1 MAAQKIFGDMGAK
14 IILIFVIVSVLGT
27 VNGYTL
33 GFIRLPY
40 SLAIRDMFPK
50 IKNIANIN
58 ENYGTPITSG
68 IMAYGICIIWAV
80 IHYLITK
87 FGLMPNSDV
96 SEIPIVSS
104 YILYIILYLAVIKI
118 YGKKD
123 DNINAMRGLI
133 IPILA
138 IAGSLIIV
146 IGGLANPMTKYYILI
161 CAVVI
166 VFSMVFY
173 TKHGAGAK
181 N

>member
-1 MAAQKIFGDMGAK
+1 MYKRQ
-14 IILIFVIVSVLGT
+14 
-27 VNGYTL
+27 
-33 GFIRLPY
+33 
-40 SLAIRDMFPK
+40 
-50 IKNIANIN
+50 
-58 ENYGTPITSG
+58 
-68 IMAYGICIIWAV
+68 V